1 MMRHAFS
8 LLAAAVFATALI
20 GCDTTEPDTF
30 RQEIV
35 VESYQTAGKPLA
47 PVRLSRTTPLDST
60 YRFGDLAVRNAE
72 VEVQRLN
79 AGGDVAARYP
89 YRADPDSLG
98 FYRPAAALDG
108 KPVHHVRP
116 MTTYRLVASV
126 PNGPTVRA
134 TTTVPD
140 TFRIVRVNRDTTTYQ
155 TGEQIALRVTRS
167 TTPGRDQTFYVLST
181 KALAPTRENLTP
193 LLDEAL
199 DDDEDLGDLQITS
212 SPVINEESYIQ
223 NADGTLTIRLP
234 WIAVAFYGPNRA
246 RTSALDG
253 NLYDFLRSQSAQQG
267 GGAFSPGAIPSLIE
281 HVEGG
286 TGIFGSRARVATP
299 VFFARPRVG
308 PGGR

>member
-1 MMRHAFS
+1 MRHAFAFFAATA
-8 LLAAAVFATALI
+8 LAAALLA
-20 GCDTTEPDTF
+20 CDTTGPDTF
-30 RQEIV
+30 RQEVV
-35 VESYQTAGKPLA
+35 VESYQTAGEPLA

-60 YRFGDLAVRNAE
+60 YRFADLAVRDAE
-72 VEVQRLN
+72 VEVQRLEE
-79 AGGDVAARYP
+79 GGEVAARYP
-89 YRADPDSLG
+89 YRADSDSSG
-98 FYRPAAALDG
+98 FYRPVAALDG
-108 KPVHHVRP
+108 QPVHRVRP
-116 MTTYRLVASV
+116 MTSYRLVASV
-126 PNGPTVRA
+126 PDGPTVRA

-140 TFRIVRVNRDTTTYQ
+140 TFRIVSINRDTTTYQ

-181 KALAPTRENLTP
+181 KALEPTRENLTP

-199 DDDEDLGDLQITS
+199 DDDENPGDLQITA

-234 WIAVAFYGPNRA
+234 WIAVAFYGPNLA

-286 TGIFGSRARVATP
+286 TGIFGSRARVSTP
-299 VFFARPRVG
+299 VYFARPTVS
-308 PGGR
+308 GRP